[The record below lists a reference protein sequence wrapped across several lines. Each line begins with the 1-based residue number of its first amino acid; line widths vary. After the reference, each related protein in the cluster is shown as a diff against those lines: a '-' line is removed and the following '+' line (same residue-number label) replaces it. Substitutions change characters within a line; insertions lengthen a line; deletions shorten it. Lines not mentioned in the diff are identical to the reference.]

1 MNTKKKRKEIAEDY
15 GAASRFD
22 PEGWYTGVN
31 AFDDDSDPVQD
42 ADDL

>member
-1 MNTKKKRKEIAEDY
+1 MGHKKREKEAALKY
-15 GAASRFD
+15 GADSPFD

-31 AFDDDSDPVQD
+31 PLDRDSDPVQD